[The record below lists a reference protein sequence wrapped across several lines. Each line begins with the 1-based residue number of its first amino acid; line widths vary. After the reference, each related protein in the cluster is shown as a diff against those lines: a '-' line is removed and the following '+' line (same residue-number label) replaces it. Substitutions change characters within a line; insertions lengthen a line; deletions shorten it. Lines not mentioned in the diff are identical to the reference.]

1 MILELSVAAFFTA
14 IISAIVGMGGGIT
27 LLAVMLQFL
36 DLTIAVPIH
45 GAAQLTSNTSRTILF
60 FKEISFTHVK
70 KFVLLLI
77 PASCLSAY
85 FLSVVQLS
93 PHSKVFFKGFIAVF
107 IFISLYFPFKKWK
120 SLVPIFSNF
129 YFAGILSGFFSLIVG
144 ATGPLIAPFF
154 IHSDLKKEMI
164 IATKAC
170 CQILVHAVKIA
181 LFVKVLNFDFQAY
194 TTLIISMMVSVVIG
208 TFVGKRILVKYVSE
222 DLFVSIYKVVLTLV
236 ATKILLKDCIYE
248 WTLIW

>member
-1 MILELSVAAFFTA
+1 MVLELSIAAFFTA

-36 DLTIAVPIH
+36 DLSIAVPIH

-60 FKEISFTHVK
+60 FKEISFSHVR
-70 KFVLLLI
+70 KFLILLI

-93 PHSKVFFKGFIAVF
+93 PHSKVFFKGFIAIF

-120 SLVPIFSNF
+120 LLIPVFSNF
-129 YFAGILSGFFSLIVG
+129 YFAGILSGFFSMIVG

-170 CQILVHAVKIA
+170 CQTLVHAIKIT
-181 LFVKVLNFDFQAY
+181 LFVKVLNFDFESY
-194 TTLIISMMVSVVIG
+194 STLIVSMMISVVVG
-208 TFVGKRILVKYVSE
+208 TFVGKRILVNYVSE
-222 DLFVSIYKVVLTLV
+222 GLFVKIYKVVLTVV
-236 ATKILLKDCIYE
+236 ATKMLLKDCIYE
-248 WTLIW
+248 WIQLW